1 MIQISVTTRQLKI
14 WYALDE
20 LSADAIADLI
30 KENNPEANVT
40 GDDVAKLIKDR
51 KIQSRNI
58 RRSEPNFVFLDPENE
73 DLTVSNAEVIQAI
86 EEGENVQVT
95 SENAMEAG
103 FPGNAPEEPVVLES
117 FAVTNTEESLI

>member
-73 DLTVSNAEVIQAI
+73 DFTVSNAEVIQAI
-86 EEGENVQVT
+86 EEIESNQVT

-103 FPGNAPEEPVVLES
+103 FPRDVLEGS
-117 FAVTNTEESLI
+117 VPESYAVTNY

>member
-73 DLTVSNAEVIQAI
+73 DLTVSNAEVIQVI
-86 EEGENVQVT
+86 EESENVQVT

-117 FAVTNTEESLI
+117 FAVTNTEESLF